1 MKKERVLQL
10 KYIWAALLPVI
21 VCLLF
26 ICCARAEEPVSQKVV
41 DVSVSP
47 QVFDTGV
54 FIEGTDVSGLSLAE
68 GTEKAMDVLEQLL
81 ETRITFTVETPGTPL
96 TYSYRL
102 KNLGVTADPGPL
114 IQQAFTYKNTA
125 GQPADFPLELQM
137 DEDYICGLLEAMRE
151 EEGWGLAPVSSSY
164 YVETYSNEE
173 NLTTGGVL
181 KRSEPEDGYE
191 VDIAGLASAIVSKI
205 HARDFSDFEAPVNH
219 LEGNDEAAAV
229 GEMILMGRYRTHY
242 DDSGEGRRY
251 NIWKISEKL
260 NGAKLFAGK
269 VFSVNDHVGERN
281 EENGWA
287 VAYGIEDGVY
297 TEQYGGGICQVS
309 STFYNATL
317 RAEME
322 PTARVPHTIAASYV
336 PKGMDATI
344 STGGPDFKVKNIL
357 DTNMY
362 VIVTCNGPKS
372 WVQVE
377 IYGTRARDYELA
389 FWSELASE
397 QEMPAPIYEV
407 NPSLGEF
414 EKKLVRPGQK
424 GETWEVYREKKSY
437 DGTLLEEETLITTS
451 TYDPIAPKYEVGSGV
466 AIP

>member
-1 MKKERVLQL
+1 M
-10 KYIWAALLPVI
+10 
-21 VCLLF
+21 
-26 ICCARAEEPVSQKVV
+26 
-41 DVSVSP
+41 
-47 QVFDTGV
+47 
-54 FIEGTDVSGLSLAE
+54 
-68 GTEKAMDVLEQLL
+68 
-81 ETRITFTVETPGTPL
+81 
-96 TYSYRL
+96 
-102 KNLGVTADPGPL
+102 
-114 IQQAFTYKNTA
+114 
-125 GQPADFPLELQM
+125 
-137 DEDYICGLLEAMRE
+137 
-151 EEGWGLAPVSSSY
+151 
-164 YVETYSNEE
+164 
-173 NLTTGGVL
+173 
-181 KRSEPEDGYE
+181 
-191 VDIAGLASAIVSKI
+191 
-205 HARDFSDFEAPVNH
+205 
-219 LEGNDEAAAV
+219 
-229 GEMILMGRYRTHY
+229 
-242 DDSGEGRRY
+242 
-251 NIWKISEKL
+251 
-260 NGAKLFAGK
+260 
-269 VFSVNDHVGERN
+269 GERN